1 MTKKGDPI
9 VAETKRLSVNLSEKA
24 YKDLEAMANEAG
36 ISMTEVVRKAIGM
49 EKFLT
54 EAQNKNQKILLE
66 DTNGTIQRIVVR

>member
-1 MTKKGDPI
+1 VTKKGDPI

>member
-1 MTKKGDPI
+1 MT
-9 VAETKRLSVNLSEKA
+9 ETKRLSVNLSEKA

-54 EAQNKNQKILLE
+54 DAQNKNQKILLE

>member
-1 MTKKGDPI
+1 
-9 VAETKRLSVNLSEKA
+9 
-24 YKDLEAMANEAG
+24 MANEAG

>member
-1 MTKKGDPI
+1 M
-9 VAETKRLSVNLSEKA
+9 AETKRLSVNLSEKA